1 MILCL
6 LLALIHDNL
15 DFFIYF
21 MSFTLVASLG
31 LN

>member
-1 MILCL
+1 MISGL
-6 LLALIHDNL
+6 LLDVIHTSL

-21 MSFTLVASLG
+21 MPITPIASLG